1 VRLNRFL
8 ALAGISSRRGAEEY
22 IRHGRV
28 TVNGEVRT
36 ELATLVIPSDLVR
49 VDGHIVRTQ
58 QFIYL
63 LLNKPADFLTT
74 RSDERSRKTIYD
86 LLPGDLPSL
95 AHVGRLDKESEG
107 LLLLTN
113 DGALAFRI
121 THPKFKLEKE
131 YLVTLDREYQTE
143 DSPKTKK
150 GVYLSEGRARF
161 DTIRKV
167 NPRQVRIVLTQGVKR
182 QVRRV
187 FAVLGYKVKRLQ
199 RVRIGSLTDR
209 GLPSG
214 KVRLLSKMEVDLL
227 TKRRTNLKKLPV
239 SVSVGGSKVDR
250 GLLDHSFEN
259 QGNFQL
265 QPEANS
271 ETRRRKVAIRKSTED
286 SAATSS

>member
-28 TVNGEVRT
+28 TVNGELKT
-36 ELATLVIPSDLVR
+36 DLATQVAFSDQVR
-49 VDGHIVRTQ
+49 VDGKVVRTQ
-58 QFIYL
+58 EFVYL

-74 RSDERSRKTIYD
+74 RSDERSRKTIYQ
-86 LLPGDLPSL
+86 LLPGDLPNL

-113 DGALAFRI
+113 DGDLAFRI

-131 YLVTLDREYQTE
+131 YLVTLDLEFALE

-161 DTIRKV
+161 EGIVKV
-167 NPRQVRIVLTQGVKR
+167 NPRQVRVVLTQGLKR

-187 FAVLGYKVKRLQ
+187 FAALGYKVKRLQ
-199 RVRIGSLTDR
+199 RVRIGPLTDR
-209 GLPSG
+209 GLRPG
-214 KVRLLSKMEVDLL
+214 EVRLLSQKEVDLL
-227 TKRRTNLKKLPV
+227 A
-239 SVSVGGSKVDR
+239 SSDS
-250 GLLDHSFEN
+250 
-259 QGNFQL
+259 
-265 QPEANS
+265 
-271 ETRRRKVAIRKSTED
+271 RRRKVATRKSTED
-286 SAATSS
+286 SASKSSPA